1 MFAQRKS
8 SKNLVERG
16 RLSVLWP
23 TRKPS
28 SCRPESLEPL
38 HVEDRHCTT
47 VVRAT
52 LESSQRDVITL
63 CARRSTDDS
72 ANSVVQTSQHP
83 CTPSPHQTLPHPSTA
98 TFFLHLHENACAT
111 VRGVERGLQVT
122 IVHRQCS
129 SVDSNPSSR
138 FQLLPWPLCCSP
150 CQNQLALCSFTL
162 TASHCTLLVRTSV
175 FTAQHCT
182 GDQGPRTFASRHST
196 PHPVTLL
203 SHRVEATAW

>member
-98 TFFLHLHENACAT
+98 TFFLRLHEYACAT
-111 VRGVERGLQVT
+111 VEGSDNR
-122 IVHRQCS
+122 
-129 SVDSNPSSR
+129 
-138 FQLLPWPLCCSP
+138 
-150 CQNQLALCSFTL
+150 TL
-162 TASHCTLLVRTSV
+162 TVLFGRQQPFITIPAPPMATLLLSLPESASTLLVHPYSLQSYSSSTYHLLHG
-175 FTAQHCT
+175 AQCT
-182 GDQGPRTFASRHST
+182 GDQGPRTFVSRHST